1 MSLGE
6 KSKTKKV
13 EIKTQNEKIVDT
25 DIDTWY

>member
-13 EIKTQNEKIVDT
+13 KIKTQNEKIVDT
-25 DIDTWY
+25 DIDIWY